1 MWTHTCMPTRATWLL
16 PPCGCTA
23 RLAPRCRHLEA
34 EGEMER
40 TYRLKQKDLA
50 REVDVTSASKVG
62 GQC

>member
-1 MWTHTCMPTRATWLL
+1 MDAHVHAHTCD
-16 PPCGCTA
+16 
-23 RLAPRCRHLEA
+23 LAPPAMWVHCAPCSRCRHLEA

-62 GQC
+62 GQG